1 MKVVFTGGG
10 TGGHIYP
17 ALSLLNYMNRHIEPF
32 EAHYI
37 GTQAGLEQSIVRQA
51 GIPFATVEA
60 AGLKREISMASAK
73 TLVTTSRGYFQ
84 AKRLLRDLRPDVVVG
99 TGGFVTLPVI
109 FAARSLR
116 IPSVIWEGN
125 ARPGLTNRLCARRAD
140 AVALSF
146 SNSMSYFQRAKLVRF
161 TGNPRA
167 SEVLEVTDVERRTA
181 RDSYRILRD
190 QKVIL
195 IFTGSRGS
203 ESVNQVVVDMLP
215 RFSDHPDWRV
225 LFVTGQ
231 RHHQTIVENLPVL
244 PRNVTVHEYIHN
256 MPGVLKSADLVISR
270 AGSSTLAEICALGIS
285 SILIPSPYVTANHQ
299 EENARQLADVGAAQM
314 IPERDLTAD
323 ALWIAIGERLEDNHL
338 QQMKRLAKQHG
349 TPNAV
354 ANLFTLV
361 VNVANHERLKDDL
374 SREPR

>member
-17 ALSLLNYMNRHIEPF
+17 ALSLLRYMKNHVDPF
-32 EAHYI
+32 DAHYI
-37 GTQAGLEQSIVRQA
+37 GTEQGLEQSIVREAQ
-51 GIPFATVEA
+51 IPFDTVQA
-60 AGLKREISMASAK
+60 AGLKREVSAAALR

-84 AKRLLRDLRPDVVVG
+84 AKRLLRAIRPNVVVG

-125 ARPGLTNRLCARRAD
+125 ARPGLTNLLCARRTD

-146 SNSMSYFQRAKLVRF
+146 AESASYFRRAKLVRF

-167 SEVLEVTDVERRTA
+167 SEVLQVSDAARRAA
-181 RDSYRILRD
+181 RDTYRILRH

-203 ESVNQVVVDMLP
+203 ESVNQVVADMLQ
-215 RFSDHPDWRV
+215 RFHDHADWRV
-225 LFVTGQ
+225 MFVTGT
-231 RHHQTIVENLPVL
+231 RHHRHIVDNLSQF
-244 PRNVTVHEYIHN
+244 PRNVTVHEYIHD
-256 MPGVLKSADLVISR
+256 MPALLSNVDLVISR
-270 AGSSTLAEICALGIS
+270 AGSSTLAEVCSLGVS

-299 EENARQLADVGAAQM
+299 EENARRLAEAGAAQM
-314 IPERDLTAD
+314 ILESDLTVD
-323 ALWIAIGERLEDNHL
+323 SLWNAIVERLQDRHL
-338 QQMKRLAKQHG
+338 ETMKLRAKERG
-349 TPNAV
+349 TPTAV
-354 ANLFTLV
+354 ADLYELV
-361 VNVANHERLKDDL
+361 NSVAIR
-374 SREPR
+374 